1 MREQMTYTMSFHR
14 RFSRVALSD
23 EVKSQ
28 VRTAAH
34 RRRSNSHPVAPNNE
48 DKSDDNDPQKRI
60 RMLEEQLISMKMEL
74 GAAGSR
80 EDNLMLLIQRL
91 TKFSEEKV
99 QENRALKMEIKK
111 SHGAK
116 HPRKSNAN
124 AINFHQSDGKFLEE
138 QDFPRV
144 LAVPTFKD
152 PFDADYDDDEDAEIV
167 EAPGTLT
174 SVGLTYLNKNA
185 KVSMLSI
192 HSAFSSVGNKL
203 NDEEK
208 EENEGDKLEYF
219 TRIRFDNE
227 ENRGRRVNRRSSC
240 ASGLE
245 FLKNLNSTC
254 DSIQDFHQDEQ
265 TENSASVNPREE
277 GFEDALFV

>member
-1 MREQMTYTMSFHR
+1 MREQKTFTMSFQR
-14 RFSRVALSD
+14 RFSKVALSN
-23 EVKSQ
+23 EIKSQ
-28 VRTAAH
+28 VRTTAH
-34 RRRSNSHPVAPNNE
+34 RCRSNSYPVAPNKE
-48 DKSDDNDPQKRI
+48 DKSDDNDSQKRI
-60 RMLEEQLISMKMEL
+60 RMLEEQLILMKMEL
-74 GAAGSR
+74 AAAGSR

-99 QENRALKMEIKK
+99 QENRELKMEIKK
-111 SHGAK
+111 SRGAK
-116 HPRKSNAN
+116 HSRKANAN
-124 AINFHQSDGKFLEE
+124 SINFHQSDGKFLEE
-138 QDFPRV
+138 HDFPRV

-152 PFDADYDDDEDAEIV
+152 PFDADCDDDEDAENV
-167 EAPGTLT
+167 EVTGTLT

-192 HSAFSSVGNKL
+192 HSAFSSDGNKL

-219 TRIRFDNE
+219 TRIRFDDE
-227 ENRGRRVNRRSSC
+227 KCRERRVNRRSSC

-254 DSIQDFHQDEQ
+254 DSIQDFHLDEQ
-265 TENSASVNPREE
+265 TENSASVNHREN